1 MKFPSIWLQ
10 GASLGEA
17 IASELRLQIISGTIK
32 RGEILSENRIAGEF
46 GTSRSPVREAMKT
59 LSGEGLI
66 QLERMG
72 AVVMGLSLKDVEELY
87 DVRYLI
93 ESFVQGHVFMNP
105 QPELI
110 QHLRQIVDRME
121 LAAKHGDPIEFS
133 YQDLTF
139 HERMITEANHKRI
152 LHLWKSIR
160 PIVITVMFITTKQV
174 FSGGGTRVRHVMEKH
189 LQLIEEME
197 SLDETRIQT
206 AVQRYFDDSRQ
217 TLHLSF
223 PEG

>member
-1 MKFPSIWLQ
+1 MKYPSAWLQ

-32 RGEILSENRIAGEF
+32 RGEVISENRIAGEF

-59 LSGEGLI
+59 LSSEGLI

-93 ESFVQGHVFMNP
+93 ESFVQGEVFARQ

-110 QHLRQIVDRME
+110 RQLRQIVDRME
-121 LAAKHGDPIEFS
+121 LAAKHVDPIEYS

-139 HERMITEANHKRI
+139 HERIITEANHKRI
-152 LHLWKSIR
+152 MHLWKSIR
-160 PIVITVMFITTKQV
+160 PIVMTVMLITTRQV
-174 FSGGGTRVRHVMEKH
+174 FSGGASKLRYVTDKH
-189 LQLIEEME
+189 IRLIQEME
-197 SLDETRIQT
+197 SLDPDRIQT
-206 AVQRYFDDSRQ
+206 AVQQYFDDSRR

-223 PEG
+223 PED

>member
-1 MKFPSIWLQ
+1 MKYPSAWLQ

-32 RGEILSENRIAGEF
+32 RGEVISENRIAGEF

-59 LSGEGLI
+59 LSSEGLI

-93 ESFVQGHVFMNP
+93 ESFVQGEVFAQQ

-110 QHLRQIVDRME
+110 RQLRQIVDRME
-121 LAAKHGDPIEFS
+121 LAAKHVDPIEYS

-139 HERMITEANHKRI
+139 HERIITEANHKRI

-160 PIVITVMFITTKQV
+160 PIVMTVMLITTRQV
-174 FSGGGTRVRHVMEKH
+174 FSGGASKLRYVTDKH
-189 LQLIEEME
+189 IRLIQEME
-197 SLDETRIQT
+197 SLDPDRIQT
-206 AVQRYFDDSRQ
+206 AVQQYFDDSRR

-223 PEG
+223 PED

>member
-1 MKFPSIWLQ
+1 MKYPSAWLQ

-32 RGEILSENRIAGEF
+32 RGEVISENRIAGEF

-59 LSGEGLI
+59 LSSEGLI

-93 ESFVQGHVFMNP
+93 ESFVQGEVFARQ

-110 QHLRQIVDRME
+110 RQLRQIVDRME
-121 LAAKHGDPIEFS
+121 LAAKHVDPIEYS
-133 YQDLTF
+133 YQDLSF
-139 HERMITEANHKRI
+139 HERIITEANHKRI

-160 PIVITVMFITTKQV
+160 PIVMTVMLITTRQV
-174 FSGGGTRVRHVMEKH
+174 FSGGASKLRYVTDKH
-189 LQLIEEME
+189 IRLIQEME
-197 SLDETRIQT
+197 SLDPDRIQT
-206 AVQRYFDDSRQ
+206 AVQQYFDDSRR

-223 PEG
+223 PED

>member
-1 MKFPSIWLQ
+1 MKYPSAWLQ

-32 RGEILSENRIAGEF
+32 RGEVISENRIAGEF

-59 LSGEGLI
+59 LSSEGLI

-93 ESFVQGHVFMNP
+93 ESFVQGEVFARQ

-110 QHLRQIVDRME
+110 RQLRQIVDRME
-121 LAAKHGDPIEFS
+121 LAAKHMDPIEYS

-139 HERMITEANHKRI
+139 HERIITEANHKRI
-152 LHLWKSIR
+152 LHLWRSIR
-160 PIVITVMFITTKQV
+160 PIVMTVMLITTRQV
-174 FSGGGTRVRHVMEKH
+174 FSGGASKLRYVTDKH
-189 LQLIEEME
+189 IRLIQEME
-197 SLDETRIQT
+197 SLDPDRIQT
-206 AVQRYFDDSRQ
+206 AVQQYFDDSRR

-223 PEG
+223 PED

>member
-110 QHLRQIVDRME
+110 LHLRQIVDRME

-139 HERMITEANHKRI
+139 HERIITEANHKRI

-160 PIVITVMFITTKQV
+160 PIVITVMLITTKQV
-174 FSGGGTRVRHVMEKH
+174 FSGGSTRVRHVMDKH
-189 LQLIEEME
+189 LQLIGEME
-197 SLDETRIQT
+197 SLDEARIQT

>member
-1 MKFPSIWLQ
+1 MKYPSAWLQ

-32 RGEILSENRIAGEF
+32 RGEVISENRIAGEF

-59 LSGEGLI
+59 LSSEGLI

-93 ESFVQGHVFMNP
+93 ESFVQGEVFARQ

-110 QHLRQIVDRME
+110 RQLRQIVDRME
-121 LAAKHGDPIEFS
+121 LAAKHVDPIEYS
-133 YQDLTF
+133 YQDLSF
-139 HERMITEANHKRI
+139 HERIITEANHKRI
-152 LHLWKSIR
+152 MHLWKSIR
-160 PIVITVMFITTKQV
+160 PIVMTVMLITTRQV
-174 FSGGGTRVRHVMEKH
+174 FSGGASKLRYVTDKH
-189 LQLIEEME
+189 IRLIQEME
-197 SLDETRIQT
+197 SLDQDRIQT
-206 AVQRYFDDSRQ
+206 AVQQYFDDSRR

-223 PEG
+223 PED

>member
-1 MKFPSIWLQ
+1 MKYPSAWLQ

-32 RGEILSENRIAGEF
+32 RGEVISENRIAGEF

-59 LSGEGLI
+59 LSSEGLI

-72 AVVMGLSLKDVEELY
+72 AVVMGLTLKDVEELY

-93 ESFVQGHVFMNP
+93 ESFVQGEVFARQ

-110 QHLRQIVDRME
+110 RQLRQIVDRME
-121 LAAKHGDPIEFS
+121 LAAKHMDPIEYS

-139 HERMITEANHKRI
+139 HERIITEANHKRI
-152 LHLWKSIR
+152 LHLWRSIR
-160 PIVITVMFITTKQV
+160 PIVMTVMLITTRQV
-174 FSGGGTRVRHVMEKH
+174 FSGGASKLRYVTDKH
-189 LQLIEEME
+189 IRLIQEME
-197 SLDETRIQT
+197 SLDPDRIQT
-206 AVQRYFDDSRQ
+206 AVQQYFDDSRR

-223 PEG
+223 PED

>member
-1 MKFPSIWLQ
+1 MKFPSTWLQ

-17 IASELRLQIISGTIK
+17 IASELRLQIISGIIK

-59 LSGEGLI
+59 LSSEGLI

-72 AVVMGLSLKDVEELY
+72 AVVMGLSLKEVEELY
-87 DVRYLI
+87 DVRFLI
-93 ESFVQGHVFMNP
+93 ESFVQVQVFANP

-110 QHLRQIVDRME
+110 QHLKQIVDRME
-121 LAAKHGDPIEFS
+121 LAAKHQDPVEFS
-133 YQDLTF
+133 YQDLAF
-139 HERMITEANHKRI
+139 HERIITEANHKRI

-160 PIVITVMFITTKQV
+160 PIVITVMLITTRQV
-174 FSGGGTRVRHVMEKH
+174 FGGGGTKIRYVMDKH
-189 LQLIEEME
+189 LQLIAEME
-197 SLDETRIQT
+197 SLDPARIQT
-206 AVQRYFDDSRQ
+206 AVQHYFDDSRQ

>member
-1 MKFPSIWLQ
+1 MKYPSAWLQ

-32 RGEILSENRIAGEF
+32 RGEVISENRIAGEF

-59 LSGEGLI
+59 LSSEGLI

-93 ESFVQGHVFMNP
+93 ESFVQGEVFARQ

-110 QHLRQIVDRME
+110 RQLRQIVDRME
-121 LAAKHGDPIEFS
+121 LAAKHVDPIEYS
-133 YQDLTF
+133 YQDLSF
-139 HERMITEANHKRI
+139 HERIITEANHKRI
-152 LHLWKSIR
+152 MHLWKSIR
-160 PIVITVMFITTKQV
+160 PIVMTVMLITTRQV
-174 FSGGGTRVRHVMEKH
+174 FSGGASKLRYVTDKH
-189 LQLIEEME
+189 IRLIQEME
-197 SLDETRIQT
+197 SLDPDRIQT
-206 AVQRYFDDSRQ
+206 AVQQYFDDSRR

-223 PEG
+223 PED

>member
-1 MKFPSIWLQ
+1 MKYPSAWLQ

-32 RGEILSENRIAGEF
+32 RGEVISENRIAGEF

-59 LSGEGLI
+59 LSSEGLI

-93 ESFVQGHVFMNP
+93 ESFVQGEVFARQ

-110 QHLRQIVDRME
+110 RQLRQIVDRME
-121 LAAKHGDPIEFS
+121 LAAKHVDPIEYS

-139 HERMITEANHKRI
+139 HERIITEANHKRI

-160 PIVITVMFITTKQV
+160 PIVMTVMLITTRQV
-174 FSGGGTRVRHVMEKH
+174 FSGGASKLRYVTDKH
-189 LQLIEEME
+189 IRLIQEME
-197 SLDETRIQT
+197 SLDPDRIQT
-206 AVQRYFDDSRQ
+206 AVQQYFDDSRR

-223 PEG
+223 PED

>member
-1 MKFPSIWLQ
+1 MKYPSAWLQ

-32 RGEILSENRIAGEF
+32 RGEVISENRIAGEF

-59 LSGEGLI
+59 LSSEGLI

-93 ESFVQGHVFMNP
+93 ESFVQGEVFARQ

-110 QHLRQIVDRME
+110 RQLRQIVDRME
-121 LAAKHGDPIEFS
+121 LAAKHVDPIEYS
-133 YQDLTF
+133 YQDLSF
-139 HERMITEANHKRI
+139 HERIITEANHKRI

-160 PIVITVMFITTKQV
+160 PIVMTVMLITTRQV
-174 FSGGGTRVRHVMEKH
+174 FSGGASKLRYVTDKH
-189 LQLIEEME
+189 IRLIQEME
-197 SLDETRIQT
+197 SLDQDRIQT
-206 AVQRYFDDSRQ
+206 AVQQYFDDSRR

-223 PEG
+223 PED

>member
-1 MKFPSIWLQ
+1 MKYPSAWLQ

-32 RGEILSENRIAGEF
+32 RGEVISENRIAGEF

-59 LSGEGLI
+59 LSSEGLI

-93 ESFVQGHVFMNP
+93 ESFVQGEVFARQ

-110 QHLRQIVDRME
+110 RQLRQIVDRME
-121 LAAKHGDPIEFS
+121 LAAKHVDPIEYS

-139 HERMITEANHKRI
+139 HERIITEANHKRI
-152 LHLWKSIR
+152 MHLWKSIR
-160 PIVITVMFITTKQV
+160 PIVMTVMLITTRQV
-174 FSGGGTRVRHVMEKH
+174 FSGGASKLRYVTDKH
-189 LQLIEEME
+189 IRLIQEME
-197 SLDETRIQT
+197 SLDQDRIQT
-206 AVQRYFDDSRQ
+206 AVQQYFDDSRR

-223 PEG
+223 PED

>member
-1 MKFPSIWLQ
+1 MKYPSAWLQ

-32 RGEILSENRIAGEF
+32 RGEVISENRIAGEF

-59 LSGEGLI
+59 LSSEGLI

-87 DVRYLI
+87 DVRFLI
-93 ESFVQGHVFMNP
+93 ESFVQGEVFARQ

-110 QHLRQIVDRME
+110 RQLRQIVDRME
-121 LAAKHGDPIEFS
+121 LAAKHRDPIEYS

-139 HERMITEANHKRI
+139 HERIITEANHKRI
-152 LHLWKSIR
+152 LHLWRSIR
-160 PIVITVMFITTKQV
+160 PIVMTVMLITTRQV
-174 FSGGGTRVRHVMEKH
+174 FSGGASKLRYVTDKH
-189 LQLIEEME
+189 IRLIQEME
-197 SLDETRIQT
+197 SLDPDRIQT
-206 AVQRYFDDSRQ
+206 AVQQYFDDSRQ

-223 PEG
+223 PED